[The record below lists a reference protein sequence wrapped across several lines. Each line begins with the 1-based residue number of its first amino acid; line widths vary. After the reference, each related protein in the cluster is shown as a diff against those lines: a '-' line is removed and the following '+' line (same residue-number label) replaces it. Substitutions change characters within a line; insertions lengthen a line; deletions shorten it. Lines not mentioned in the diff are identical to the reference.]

1 MMCIEAS
8 QAEARVVLFFS
19 HNWLVWLYDFDM
31 ILSATQGLSADKVVE
46 DEVKSEKR
54 SISCVALT
62 ADSSYRKSSDK
73 RLFNANRYYN
83 AAMNFRILLSNSKRP
98 CVKRWRIHSKCS
110 KFLLLMSSITSLSSF
125 TNESSSCYY
134 NTVPLHFRGCI
145 SCKLHQ
151 TKVTVS

>member
-62 ADSSYRKSSDK
+62 ADSSYKKSSDK

-83 AAMNFRILLSNSKRP
+83 AAI
-98 CVKRWRIHSKCS
+98 
-110 KFLLLMSSITSLSSF
+110 
-125 TNESSSCYY
+125 
-134 NTVPLHFRGCI
+134 
-145 SCKLHQ
+145 
-151 TKVTVS
+151 